1 MKKQLVFSAALLLTG
16 ALFAA
21 DASPKDD
28 VTAAAKKLAE
38 KSNYSWKATL
48 DFGPNSPFQPGP
60 TEGKTEK
67 GGVTWLSV
75 TFNDNT
81 TEGLLKGTNVVI
93 KKEEGWKTAAEAGG
107 GGGGG
112 FNPETFMARRMQNL
126 KTPAAEV
133 EDLVSKAKE
142 IKMAGDVYSG
152 ELTEDGA
159 KSLLTMGFGG
169 RRGGS
174 QPPAPTNAKG
184 SVKFWVKDGALT
196 KYESKVSGTR
206 KNQNGEDMDI
216 ERTTT
221 IEIKEVGTTKITV
234 PEEAAKKLSDV
245 HPS

>member
-1 MKKQLVFSAALLLTG
+1 MKKNMLVSAALLLTVS
-16 ALFAA
+16 LFAA
-21 DASPKDD
+21 DTSPKDD
-28 VTAAAKKLAE
+28 VTAAAKKLADQ
-38 KSNYSWKATL
+38 SSYSWKATM

-93 KKEEGWKTAAEAGG
+93 KTEEGWKTAAEAGG

-112 FNPETFMARRMQNL
+112 FNPGTFMARRMQNF
-126 KTPAAEV
+126 KTPAVEV

-142 IKMAGDVYSG
+142 IKRDGDAYTG

-169 RRGGS
+169 RRGGG
-174 QPPAPTNAKG
+174 QPPAATNAKG
-184 SVKFWVKDGALT
+184 SVKFWLKDGALT
-196 KYESKVSGTR
+196 KYESKVSGKR
-206 KNQNGEDMDI
+206 QNQNGEDMDI

-234 PEEAAKKLSDV
+234 PEEAAKKLSDA
-245 HPS
+245 HTS